1 VNKNVLVASGAFV
14 VVGMISVLLP
24 FPGPWLMPVLVGIG
38 WVGGVMIR
46 KKPPQEVALA
56 PVVPPEVPVS
66 VIEVREVVPRGLL
79 DDVER
84 YRASVDVLR
93 GLQNLVVTETEAA
106 VVRLTQGLFTLVH
119 NSQDVSSHIEKS
131 LGFLT
136 SGDSGLGNTLGNL
149 EGQLQVFD
157 RLAQQFGQLKA
168 ALGVDI
174 EALTKAVRS
183 INEFSGT
190 LTDLADQ
197 TNVLA
202 INASIEAARVGLH
215 GRGFAVI
222 ATQVQTLAKHSKTI
236 ADQMAKTVRDVVTNV
251 ETSFDRQT
259 RRIQESEALI
269 VHSQQELQQWAG
281 HVTPQ
286 LETVS
291 RMIDEARRLAQVVTS
306 ELGEVTV
313 SLQFQDRTKQLL
325 EHLDALLV
333 QVSDRLIG
341 SAGLGT
347 QSVPRELRTE
357 AFQTASRLFT
367 VREEWDLVA
376 DAKFGNSRAP
386 KPVELF

>member
-1 VNKNVLVASGAFV
+1 
-14 VVGMISVLLP
+14 
-24 FPGPWLMPVLVGIG
+24 
-38 WVGGVMIR
+38 
-46 KKPPQEVALA
+46 
-56 PVVPPEVPVS
+56 
-66 VIEVREVVPRGLL
+66 
-79 DDVER
+79 
-84 YRASVDVLR
+84 
-93 GLQNLVVTETEAA
+93 
-106 VVRLTQGLFTLVH
+106 
-119 NSQDVSSHIEKS
+119 
-131 LGFLT
+131 
-136 SGDSGLGNTLGNL
+136 
-149 EGQLQVFD
+149 
-157 RLAQQFGQLKA
+157 
-168 ALGVDI
+168 
-174 EALTKAVRS
+174 
-183 INEFSGT
+183 
-190 LTDLADQ
+190 
-197 TNVLA
+197 
-202 INASIEAARVGLH
+202 
-215 GRGFAVI
+215 
-222 ATQVQTLAKHSKTI
+222 
-236 ADQMAKTVRDVVTNV
+236 MAKTVRDVVTNV